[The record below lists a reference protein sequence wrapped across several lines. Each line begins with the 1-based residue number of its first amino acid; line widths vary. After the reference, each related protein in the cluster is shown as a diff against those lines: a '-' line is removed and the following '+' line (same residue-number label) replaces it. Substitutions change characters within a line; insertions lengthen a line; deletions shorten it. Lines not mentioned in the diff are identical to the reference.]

1 MSPAF
6 PVVFVRNF
14 LAVEVLC
21 RYVFRTPLFTRTF
34 LRVGTPSASKRFR
47 AIASPEPSSYRVSCG
62 DATFFPIFLPNG
74 ERPAMTVH
82 APSRPPVWSVRD
94 PKMSGSNT
102 TGYRP
107 AFPGFGDR
115 AKAAMRPA
123 FRPAFSGLNWESRG
137 ARAIPC
143 PLDSSDTSA
152 RIDRQRLARGSRAPA
167 PLAVRRTGSASDV

>member
-1 MSPAF
+1 MNQ
-6 PVVFVRNF
+6 VVRE
-14 LAVEVLC
+14 ADVLP
-21 RYVFRTPLFTRTF
+21 RLDDV
-34 LRVGTPSASKRFR
+34 
-47 AIASPEPSSYRVSCG
+47 ASPEPSSYRVSCG

-102 TGYRP
+102 TVYRP

-123 FRPAFSGLNWESRG
+123 FRPAFSGLNRESRV
-137 ARAIPC
+137 AQAIPC

-152 RIDRQRLARGSRAPA
+152 RIDR
-167 PLAVRRTGSASDV
+167 